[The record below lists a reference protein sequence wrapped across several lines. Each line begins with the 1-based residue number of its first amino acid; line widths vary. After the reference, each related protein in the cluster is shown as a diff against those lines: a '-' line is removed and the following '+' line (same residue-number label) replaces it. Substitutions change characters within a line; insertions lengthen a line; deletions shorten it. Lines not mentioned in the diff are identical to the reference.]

1 MIIGKSSYQLPVT
14 SYQLKERLDA
24 SNSHCE
30 ALLTG
35 YWRLVTD
42 NYKKMIQLHQVS
54 FSYNELSVLEKV
66 SFRVERGEFVFLV
79 GPSGAGKTTLLR
91 LLYADL
97 IPIAGDLSVV
107 GQKLATLDKVSLPY
121 FRQKIGLVFQDLK
134 FVVDKTIQENLALP
148 QKLVGVAPRA
158 VKENVN
164 KLLHQMGLS
173 HHQHALPTEI
183 SSNEQRRLAIARA
196 VINNPLLL
204 VADAPTEGL
213 DRRLS
218 LEVMALLDALN
229 FQGMTIFVA
238 TTDRELAEKCNKR
251 IIELRD
257 GGIH

>member
-1 MIIGKSSYQLPVT
+1 
-14 SYQLKERLDA
+14 
-24 SNSHCE
+24 
-30 ALLTG
+30 
-35 YWRLVTD
+35 
-42 NYKKMIQLHQVS
+42 MIQLHQVS

-148 QKLVGVAPRA
+148 QKLVGVAPRV

-196 VINNPLLL
+196 VINNPVLLI
-204 VADAPTEGL
+204 ADAPTEGL
-213 DRRLS
+213 DLRLS

>member
-1 MIIGKSSYQLPVT
+1 
-14 SYQLKERLDA
+14 
-24 SNSHCE
+24 
-30 ALLTG
+30 
-35 YWRLVTD
+35 
-42 NYKKMIQLHQVS
+42 MIQVHQVS

-97 IPIAGDLSVV
+97 IPVAGDLSVV
-107 GQKLATLDKVSLPY
+107 GQKLARLDKVSLPY

-134 FVVDKTIQENLALP
+134 FLVDKTIQENLALP
-148 QKLVGVAPRA
+148 QKLVGVAPRD

-183 SSNEQRRLAIARA
+183 SSNEQRRLAVARA
-196 VINNPLLL
+196 VINNPVLLI
-204 VADAPTEGL
+204 ADAPTEGL
-213 DRRLS
+213 DLRLS

>member
-1 MIIGKSSYQLPVT
+1 
-14 SYQLKERLDA
+14 
-24 SNSHCE
+24 
-30 ALLTG
+30 
-35 YWRLVTD
+35 
-42 NYKKMIQLHQVS
+42 MIQLHQVS

-66 SFRVERGEFVFLV
+66 SFRVERGDFVFLV

-121 FRQKIGLVFQDLK
+121 FRQKIGLVFQDFK
-134 FVVDKTIQENLALP
+134 FLVDKTVQENLALP
-148 QKLVGVAPRA
+148 QKLVGLAPRV

-196 VINNPLLL
+196 VINNPVLLI
-204 VADAPTEGL
+204 ADAPTEGL
-213 DRRLS
+213 DLRLS

>member
-1 MIIGKSSYQLPVT
+1 
-14 SYQLKERLDA
+14 
-24 SNSHCE
+24 
-30 ALLTG
+30 
-35 YWRLVTD
+35 
-42 NYKKMIQLHQVS
+42 MIQVHQVS
-54 FSYNELSVLEKV
+54 FSYKELSVLEKV

-79 GPSGAGKTTLLR
+79 GPSGAGKTTLSR

-107 GQKLATLDKVSLPY
+107 GQKLATLDKISLPY
-121 FRQKIGLVFQDLK
+121 FRQKIGLVFQDFK
-134 FVVDKTIQENLALP
+134 FLADKTVQENLALP
-148 QKLVGVAPRA
+148 QKLVGLTPRV

-196 VINNPLLL
+196 VVNNPVLLI
-204 VADAPTEGL
+204 ADAPTEGL

-218 LEVMALLDALN
+218 LEVMSLLDALN
-229 FQGMTIFVA
+229 FQGMTIFVT

>member
-1 MIIGKSSYQLPVT
+1 
-14 SYQLKERLDA
+14 
-24 SNSHCE
+24 
-30 ALLTG
+30 
-35 YWRLVTD
+35 
-42 NYKKMIQLHQVS
+42 MIQVHQVS
-54 FSYNELSVLEKV
+54 FSYNELSVLEQV

-107 GQKLATLDKVSLPY
+107 GQKLARLDKVSLPY

-134 FVVDKTIQENLALP
+134 FLVDKTIQENLALP
-148 QKLVGVAPRA
+148 QKLVGVAPRV

-196 VINNPLLL
+196 VINNPVLLI
-204 VADAPTEGL
+204 ADAPTEGL
-213 DRRLS
+213 DMRLS

>member
-1 MIIGKSSYQLPVT
+1 
-14 SYQLKERLDA
+14 
-24 SNSHCE
+24 
-30 ALLTG
+30 
-35 YWRLVTD
+35 
-42 NYKKMIQLHQVS
+42 MIQVHQVS

-107 GQKLATLDKVSLPY
+107 GQKLARLDTVSLPY

-134 FVVDKTIQENLALP
+134 FLVDKTIQENLALP
-148 QKLVGVAPRA
+148 QKLVGVAPHV

-164 KLLHQMGLS
+164 KLLYQMGLS
-173 HHQHALPTEI
+173 HHQHALPMEI

-196 VINNPLLL
+196 VINNPVLLI
-204 VADAPTEGL
+204 ADAPTEGL
-213 DRRLS
+213 DMRLS